1 MMISLFVEESI
12 LEAFVDFINEKQF
25 ESNGHLIRRCW
36 HLDRN
41 VTGKSHLVEVSV
53 SYDQYI
59 RLADNE

>member
-1 MMISLFVEESI
+1 MTISLFVEEAI
-12 LEAFVDFINEKQF
+12 LENFVDFINEKKF
-25 ESNGHLIRRCW
+25 EDNGHLIRRCW

-41 VTGKSHLVEVSV
+41 VTGKSPLVEVSV

>member
-1 MMISLFVEESI
+1 MRIPSEEPI
-12 LEAFVDFINEKQF
+12 LQNFVDFINEKRF
-25 ESNGHLIRRCW
+25 ETNGNIIRRLW

-41 VTGKSHLVEVSV
+41 ITSKTNLVEVSV

>member
-1 MMISLFVEESI
+1 MMITLFVEEPI
-12 LEAFVDFINEKQF
+12 LQNFVDFINEKQS
-25 ESNGHLIRRCW
+25 ETNGNIVRRLW

-41 VTGKSHLVEVSV
+41 VTGAEKLVEVSV